1 MTPTEENERRHFQ
14 RILFDAPVTV
24 SAGTQRI
31 STRLIDISLNGALL
45 EVNRPSSWKSGDRL
59 NLNIRLSDQAFIDMQ
74 AVVAHREKG
83 QLGLTCEHI
92 DMESIAHLRRLVE
105 LNLGDEALLER
116 ELSALG

>member
-1 MTPTEENERRHFQ
+1 MSPEKENERRHFH

-24 SAGTQRI
+24 TGSDESV
-31 STRLIDISLNGALL
+31 STRLIDISLNGVLL
-45 EVNRPSSWKSGDRL
+45 EIESPSPWKPGDRL
-59 NLNIRLSDQAFIDMQ
+59 ELNIRLGDEAFIDMQ
-74 AVVAHREKG
+74 AVVAHSERG

-105 LNLGDEALLER
+105 LNLGDESLLER